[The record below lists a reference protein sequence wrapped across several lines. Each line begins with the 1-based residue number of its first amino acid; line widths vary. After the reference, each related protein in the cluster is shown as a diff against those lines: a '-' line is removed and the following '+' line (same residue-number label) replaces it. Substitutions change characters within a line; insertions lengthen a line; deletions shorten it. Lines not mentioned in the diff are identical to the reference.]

1 LQITDGGIDEN
12 VNPSSI
18 FKLAEAL
25 IKPDKEFDILI
36 LPSQR
41 NAILV
46 FTTITSARSDG
57 ITLWSIYREQNRL
70 WTKVSSVIHPSSVL
84 ALLTVSP
91 HLSLY

>member
-57 ITLWSIYREQNRL
+57 NYFVEHLQGAKPIMDQSDPPLFIQ
-70 WTKVSSVIHPSSVL
+70 VPS
-84 ALLTVSP
+84 
-91 HLSLY
+91 